1 MTKKP
6 HNVPSVI
13 RTFSRAFANY
23 KPPEALTVSQW
34 AEKYRVLSRES
45 SAEAGRWRN
54 ERTPY
59 MVEIMDAFTDP
70 KVEKISVV
78 ASSQVG
84 KTEIQLNIAAFII
97 DQDPSSILYIQPS
110 IEEAKK
116 FSRLRIAPMIRDCK
130 KISGKVTEA
139 KARENGNTVLQKS
152 FPGGMLTIIGSNSA
166 SALASTPVK
175 YVLGD
180 ERDRWALSAG
190 NEGDPWRLAEART
203 TTFSIIKWWTYPRR
217 PSKAPLPLK
226 LLFSK
231 EHRKLGSRLVPVVM
245 SFMKLILTTSI
256 FSLTP

>member
-13 RTFSRAFANY
+13 RTFSCAFANY

-84 KTEIQLNIAAFII
+84 KTEIHAWE
-97 DQDPSSILYIQPS
+97 D
-110 IEEAKK
+110 
-116 FSRLRIAPMIRDCK
+116 
-130 KISGKVTEA
+130 
-139 KARENGNTVLQKS
+139 
-152 FPGGMLTIIGSNSA
+152 
-166 SALASTPVK
+166 
-175 YVLGD
+175 
-180 ERDRWALSAG
+180 
-190 NEGDPWRLAEART
+190 
-203 TTFSIIKWWTYPRR
+203 
-217 PSKAPLPLK
+217 
-226 LLFSK
+226 
-231 EHRKLGSRLVPVVM
+231 
-245 SFMKLILTTSI
+245 
-256 FSLTP
+256 